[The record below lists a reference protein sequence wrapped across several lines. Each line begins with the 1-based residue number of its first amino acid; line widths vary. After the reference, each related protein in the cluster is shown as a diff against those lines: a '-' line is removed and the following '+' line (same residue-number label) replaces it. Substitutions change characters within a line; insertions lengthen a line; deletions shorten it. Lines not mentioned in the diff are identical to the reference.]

1 VRGIEVKIWFQ
12 KHTVIGRNPWLDAA
26 YESHFTSILPAGTEV
41 AFGSLP
47 AETYAGSLPADYVR
61 YGQLEVLFSWYFAH
75 QALEAERQG
84 YDAYVI
90 GTSQD
95 PGLRMARSLV
105 SIPVVGY
112 GEATFG
118 LLHGQGIRFGVVGFI
133 AALEEA
139 LTENLAAYGAAA
151 SCVGFAYIPSGKERV
166 AAAMKDGDVGE
177 LLPVMSEAAES
188 LRARGAQAIVP
199 GEGLPNEAL
208 WAAGVRRLA
217 DLPFID
223 ADGIAVT
230 TAETL
235 ARGRR
240 LGLWNAGTTG
250 YHTRRA
256 PAEEVE
262 RLRRIF
268 APAVAADQPIAQT
281 SRSTR

>member
-1 VRGIEVKIWFQ
+1 MKIWFQ
-12 KHTVIGRNPWLDAA
+12 KHTVIGRNPWLDQA
-26 YESHFTSILPAGTEV
+26 YERHFAAILPAGTEV

-47 AETYAGSLPADYVR
+47 AETYEGSLPADYVR

-75 QALEAERQG
+75 QALVAERNG
-84 YDAYVI
+84 YDAYVV

-118 LLHGQGIRFGVVGFI
+118 LLHGQGIRFGIVGFI
-133 AALEEA
+133 PALEEA
-139 LTENLAAYGAAA
+139 LADNLATCGTAA
-151 SCVGFAYIPSGKERV
+151 SCAGFAYIPSGKERV
-166 AAAMKDGDVGE
+166 EDALKDGDVAD
-177 LLPVMSEAAES
+177 LLPLMSEAAEG
-188 LRARGAQAIVP
+188 LRARGAQVIVP

-217 DLPFID
+217 GLPFID

-230 TAETL
+230 SAETL
-235 ARGRR
+235 ARGRQ
-240 LGLWNAGTTG
+240 LGLWSAGATG

-256 PAEEVE
+256 STEEVD
-262 RLRRIF
+262 RLRQLF
-268 APAVAADQPIAQT
+268 APAVAADQPAPQ
-281 SRSTR
+281 